1 MSKPASKREL
11 KSKPTV
17 VGNGG
22 GSDDG
27 GPLATLLPPPPFTR
41 LVRNI

>member
-1 MSKPASKREL
+1 
-11 KSKPTV
+11 V

-22 GSDDG
+22 RSDDG

-41 LVRNI
+41 LGQNIQPPRQYRKI